1 MFENFEVYR
10 VKTMYWHRKPYHE
23 YILDEYANLL
33 KKHGVFCKDMLLREA
48 YYLAIRDRE
57 SRMTN
62 MTANARAEKI
72 ATIEALDARLRWL
85 SAWIVHNA
93 NHIRQKRDGLK
104 VGGHQASCAS
114 MTAIMAALYFH
125 ALRPQDKVAVKPHA
139 GPVLQA
145 IHYLLGG
152 QSLEQLQHFRALGGA
167 QSYPSRTKDKIP
179 VDFSTGSVG
188 LGVAITAFS
197 SLVQDYVIAHGSMAE
212 TDAGRMISL
221 MGDAELD
228 EGNIYECLIEGYKHD
243 IRNCWWV
250 VDYNRQ
256 SLDNTTADRMFRRF
270 DDIFETCG
278 WRVITLKHGKLQ
290 RAAFARPGGK
300 ALEDWIENCPNAEF
314 AVLTYQGGAAWRA
327 RLLSDIGDHSDV
339 KLLINSFDD
348 DGLAALMTNLGGH
361 CIASLMDA
369 FESANDTQPTLF
381 IAYTVKGYGLPL
393 AGHKDNHSGMMN
405 PTQMEQFRNS
415 MGIEAGNEWEAFGG
429 LGGNIAARL
438 KAFVDNSALSQ
449 KRPETQPEL
458 VPVPARLPVPQGEAQ
473 STQAAFGHVL
483 LDLAKSSEPLADR
496 IVTTAPDVTQT
507 TNLGGFVNQRGLF
520 RRSGFADVFREA
532 NIPSAQKWAAHAAG
546 QHIELGIAENN
557 FFLLLTSLGL
567 AAQHFGTRLIPVGTV
582 YDPFIARGL
591 DALNYGCYSDARF
604 LLVGTPSGLTLGP
617 EGGAHQSINTPLIGM
632 GQPSLAYFE
641 PAYAD
646 EVALFM
652 RWAFE
657 HLQKPEGS
665 SVYLRLST
673 RVIPQ
678 VKRESDDW
686 EGDALKGGYWLRQPA
701 RGAEAAI
708 AFTGAIAP
716 EALSAYESLLD
727 DIPGLGLLNVTSPDV
742 LHRDW
747 SARRA
752 GRWDGAGDAPC
763 HIENLLSTLSPN
775 AGIVSVIDGSPGALS
790 WIGGVKGMRISPLG
804 VDRFG
809 QTGDLPDL
817 YRTYRLDAAAIIDA
831 MAELYLHD

>member
-1 MFENFEVYR
+1 
-10 VKTMYWHRKPYHE
+10 
-23 YILDEYANLL
+23 
-33 KKHGVFCKDMLLREA
+33 
-48 YYLAIRDRE
+48 
-57 SRMTN
+57 MTN
-62 MTANARAEKI
+62 IVADTREEKI
-72 ATIEALDARLRWL
+72 AAIETLDARLRWL
-85 SAWIVHNA
+85 SSWIVHNA
-93 NHIRQKRDGLK
+93 NHIRPKRDGLK

-125 ALRPQDKVAVKPHA
+125 ALRPQDKVSVKPHA

-145 IHYLLGG
+145 IHYLLGN
-152 QSLEQLQHFRALGGA
+152 QSLEQLQQFRALGGA

-197 SLVQDYVIAHGSMAE
+197 SLVQDYLIAHGSIDEAN
-212 TDAGRMISL
+212 AGRMISL

-256 SLDNTTADRMFRRF
+256 SLDSTTADRMFRRF
-270 DDIFETCG
+270 DDIFETTG

-300 ALEDWIENCPNAEF
+300 SLEDWIENCPNAEF

-327 RLLSDIGDHSDV
+327 RLHADIGAKPHV
-339 KLLINSFDD
+339 KKLLDSFDD

-361 CIASLMDA
+361 CIGSLMDA
-369 FESANDTQPTLF
+369 FDSADDERPTLF

-405 PTQMEQFRNS
+405 PAQIDQLRTT
-415 MGIEAGNEWEAFGG
+415 MGIEAGEEWEPFAG
-429 LGGNIAARL
+429 LGGNMAAKL
-438 KAFVDNSALSQ
+438 KNFIGSGVLAAKPAEPVADYI
-449 KRPETQPEL
+449 
-458 VPVPARLPVPQGEAQ
+458 PVPARLAVPTGDVQ

-483 LDLAKSSEPLADR
+483 LELAKSSEALADR

-520 RRSGFADVFREA
+520 RRSDVADLFREA
-532 NIPSAQKWAAHAAG
+532 KIPSAQKWAAHAAG

-567 AAQHFGTRLIPVGTV
+567 AAPHFGTRLIPVGTV

-632 GQPSLAYFE
+632 GQPGLAYFE

-657 HLQKPEGS
+657 HLQKPDGS

-673 RVIPQ
+673 RQVPQ
-678 VKRESDDW
+678 VERANTDW
-686 EGDALKGGYWLRQPA
+686 EADALKGGYWLRRPA
-701 RGAEAAI
+701 AGAEAAI

-716 EALSAYESLLD
+716 EVLAAYDQLLD
-727 DIPGLGLLNVTSPDV
+727 DIPGLGVLNVTSPDV
-742 LHRDW
+742 LHREW
-747 SARRA
+747 SASKA
-752 GRWDGAGDAPC
+752 ARWTDKNAQPC
-763 HIENLLSTLSPN
+763 HAEDLLSALAPG
-775 AGIVSVIDGSPGALS
+775 AGIVTVIDGSPGALS
-790 WIGGVKGMRISPLG
+790 WLGGVQGMRVSPLG
-804 VDRFG
+804 TDRFG

-817 YRTYRLDAAAIIDA
+817 YAEYRLDSVAIIDA
-831 MAELYLHD
+831 MAELFLKR

>member
-1 MFENFEVYR
+1 M
-10 VKTMYWHRKPYHE
+10 
-23 YILDEYANLL
+23 ANIVTD
-33 KKHGVFCKDMLLREA
+33 KRE
-48 YYLAIRDRE
+48 
-57 SRMTN
+57 
-62 MTANARAEKI
+62 EKI
-72 ATIEALDARLRWL
+72 AAIETLDARLRWL
-85 SAWIVHNA
+85 ASWTVHNA
-93 NHIRQKRDGLK
+93 NHIRPKRDGLK

-125 ALRPQDKVAVKPHA
+125 ALRPNDKVSVKPHA
-139 GPVLQA
+139 GPLLQA
-145 IHYLLGG
+145 IHYLLGN
-152 QSLEQLQHFRALGGA
+152 QSLEQLQQFRALGGA

-197 SLVQDYVIAHGSMAE
+197 SLVQDYLIAHGSIE
-212 TDAGRMISL
+212 ESNAGRMISL

-256 SLDNTTADRMFRRF
+256 SLDSTTADRMFRRF
-270 DDIFETCG
+270 DDIFETMG

-290 RAAFARPGGK
+290 RAAFTRPGGK
-300 ALEDWIENCPNAEF
+300 SLEDWIENCPNAEF

-327 RLLSDIGDHSDV
+327 RLTADIGGKPHV
-339 KLLINSFDD
+339 KKLLDSFED

-361 CIASLMDA
+361 CIESLMDA
-369 FESANDTQPTLF
+369 FDSADDERPTLF

-405 PTQMEQFRNS
+405 PGQIDQLRMA
-415 MGIEAGNEWEAFGG
+415 MGIAAGEEWEPFAG
-429 LGGNIAARL
+429 LGGNMAARL
-438 KAFVDNSALSQ
+438 KDFIGNSVLAA
-449 KRPETQPEL
+449 KPEEPVSPQIH
-458 VPVPARLPVPQGEAQ
+458 VPARFAVPSGDVQ
-473 STQAAFGHVL
+473 STQAAFGNVL
-483 LDLAKSSEPLADR
+483 LDLAKSSEELADR

-520 RRSGFADVFREA
+520 RRSDVADIFREA
-532 NIPSAQKWAAHAAG
+532 KIPSAQKWAAHAAG

-567 AAQHFGTRLIPVGTV
+567 AAPHFGTRLIPVGTV

-591 DALNYGCYSDARF
+591 DALNYGCYSDSRF

-632 GQPSLAYFE
+632 GQPGLAYFE

-657 HLQKPEGS
+657 YLQKPEGS

-673 RVIPQ
+673 RQ
-678 VKRESDDW
+678 VAQVERANTDW
-686 EGDALKGGYWLRQPA
+686 EADALKGGYWLRPPTA
-701 RGAEAAI
+701 GAEAAI

-716 EALSAYESLLD
+716 EVLAAYEEMLD
-727 DIPGLGLLNVTSPDV
+727 DIPGLGVLNVTSPDV
-742 LHRDW
+742 LHREW
-747 SARRA
+747 SASKA
-752 GRWDGAGDAPC
+752 ARWTDRNAQTC
-763 HIENLLSTLSPN
+763 HVEDLLSILAPD
-775 AGIVSVIDGSPGALS
+775 AGIVTVIDGSPGALS
-790 WIGGVKGMRISPLG
+790 WLGGVHGRRVSPLG
-804 VDRFG
+804 TDRFG

-817 YRTYRLDAAAIIDA
+817 YSEYRLDSAAIMDA
-831 MAELYLHD
+831 MAELFLKR

>member
-1 MFENFEVYR
+1 MTHIVAD
-10 VKTMYWHRKPYHE
+10 T
-23 YILDEYANLL
+23 
-33 KKHGVFCKDMLLREA
+33 RE
-48 YYLAIRDRE
+48 
-57 SRMTN
+57 
-62 MTANARAEKI
+62 EKI
-72 ATIEALDARLRWL
+72 AAIETLDARLRWL
-85 SAWIVHNA
+85 SSWIVHNA
-93 NHIRQKRDGLK
+93 NHIRPKRDGLK

-125 ALRPQDKVAVKPHA
+125 ALRPQDKVSVKPHA
-139 GPVLQA
+139 GPLLQA
-145 IHYLLGG
+145 IHYLLGN
-152 QSLEQLQHFRALGGA
+152 QSLEQLQQFRALGGA

-197 SLVQDYVIAHGSMAE
+197 SLVQDYLIAHGSIEE
-212 TDAGRMISL
+212 TNAGRMISL

-270 DDIFETCG
+270 DDIFETTG

-300 ALEDWIENCPNAEF
+300 SLEDWIENCPNAEF
-314 AVLTYQGGAAWRA
+314 AVLTYQGGAAWRT
-327 RLLSDIGDHSDV
+327 RLHADIGGKPHV
-339 KLLINSFDD
+339 KKLLDSFDD

-361 CIASLMDA
+361 CIESLMDA
-369 FESANDTQPTLF
+369 FDSADDERPTLF

-405 PTQMEQFRNS
+405 PAQIDQLRTT
-415 MGIEAGNEWEAFGG
+415 MGIEAGEEWAPFAG
-429 LGGNIAARL
+429 LGGNMAAKL
-438 KAFVDNSALSQ
+438 KNFIGSGVLAAKPAEPVADYI
-449 KRPETQPEL
+449 
-458 VPVPARLPVPQGEAQ
+458 PVPARLAVPSGDVQ

-483 LDLAKSSEPLADR
+483 LDLAKSSEALADR
-496 IVTTAPDVTQT
+496 IITTAPDVTQT

-520 RRSGFADVFREA
+520 RRSDVADLFREA
-532 NIPSAQKWAAHAAG
+532 KIPSAQKWAAHAAG

-567 AAQHFGTRLIPVGTV
+567 AAPHFGTRLIPVGTV

-632 GQPSLAYFE
+632 GQPGLAYFE

-657 HLQKPEGS
+657 HLQMPDGS

-673 RVIPQ
+673 RQVPQ
-678 VKRESDDW
+678 VERANTDW
-686 EGDALKGGYWLRQPA
+686 EADALKGGYWLRRPA
-701 RGAEAAI
+701 AGAEAAI

-716 EALSAYESLLD
+716 EVLAAYDQLLD
-727 DIPGLGLLNVTSPDV
+727 DIPGLGVLNVTSPDV
-742 LHRDW
+742 LHREW
-747 SARRA
+747 SASKA
-752 GRWDGAGDAPC
+752 ARWTDKNAQTC
-763 HIENLLSTLSPN
+763 HVEDLLSALAPD
-775 AGIVSVIDGSPGALS
+775 AGIVTVIDGSPGALS
-790 WIGGVKGMRISPLG
+790 WLGGVQGMRVSPLG
-804 VDRFG
+804 TDRFG

-817 YRTYRLDAAAIIDA
+817 YAEYRLDSVAIIDA
-831 MAELYLHD
+831 MAELFLKR

>member
-1 MFENFEVYR
+1 M
-10 VKTMYWHRKPYHE
+10 
-23 YILDEYANLL
+23 ANIVAD
-33 KKHGVFCKDMLLREA
+33 KRE
-48 YYLAIRDRE
+48 
-57 SRMTN
+57 
-62 MTANARAEKI
+62 EKI
-72 ATIEALDARLRWL
+72 AAIETLDSRLRWL
-85 SAWIVHNA
+85 ASWIVHNA
-93 NHIRQKRDGLK
+93 NHIRPKRDGLK

-125 ALRPQDKVAVKPHA
+125 ALRPNDKVSVKPHA

-145 IHYLLGG
+145 IHYLLGN
-152 QSLEQLQHFRALGGA
+152 QSLEQLQQFRALGGA

-197 SLVQDYVIAHGSMAE
+197 SLVQDYLVAHGSIDE
-212 TDAGRMISL
+212 GNAGRMISL

-256 SLDNTTADRMFRRF
+256 SLDSTTADRMFRRF
-270 DDIFETCG
+270 DDIFETTG
-278 WRVITLKHGKLQ
+278 WRVITLKNGKLQ
-290 RAAFARPGGK
+290 RAAFSRPGGK
-300 ALEDWIENCPNAEF
+300 SLENWIENCPNAEF

-327 RLLSDIGDHSDV
+327 RLMADIGGKPHV
-339 KLLINSFDD
+339 KKLLDSFDD

-361 CIASLMDA
+361 CIESLMDA
-369 FESANDTQPTLF
+369 FDSADDERPTLF

-405 PTQMEQFRNS
+405 PGQIDQLRIS
-415 MGIEAGNEWEAFGG
+415 MGIEAGEEWEPFAG
-429 LGGNIAARL
+429 LGGNMAARL
-438 KAFVDNSALSQ
+438 KKFIEDSVLAAKPSEPVSPQ
-449 KRPETQPEL
+449 IH
-458 VPVPARLPVPQGEAQ
+458 VPARFAVPSGDVQ
-473 STQAAFGHVL
+473 STQAAFGNVL
-483 LDLAKSSEPLADR
+483 LDLAKSSEELADR

-520 RRSGFADVFREA
+520 RRSDVADIFREA
-532 NIPSAQKWAAHAAG
+532 KIPSAQKWAAHAAG

-567 AAQHFGTRLIPVGTV
+567 AAPHFGTRLIPVGTV

-632 GQPSLAYFE
+632 GQPGLAYFE

-657 HLQKPEGS
+657 YLQKPDGS

-673 RVIPQ
+673 RQ
-678 VKRESDDW
+678 VAQVERANTDW
-686 EGDALKGGYWLRQPA
+686 EADALKGGYWLRRPA
-701 RGAEAAI
+701 AGAEAAI
-708 AFTGAIAP
+708 IFTGAIAP
-716 EALSAYESLLD
+716 EVLAAYEQMLD
-727 DIPGLGLLNVTSPDV
+727 DIPGLGVLNVTSPDV
-742 LHRDW
+742 LHREW
-747 SARRA
+747 SASKA
-752 GRWDGAGDAPC
+752 ARWTERSMQKSHAED
-763 HIENLLSTLSPN
+763 LLSILAPS
-775 AGIVSVIDGSPGALS
+775 AGIVTVIDGSPGALS
-790 WIGGVKGMRISPLG
+790 WLGGVHGMRVSPLG
-804 VDRFG
+804 TDRFG

-817 YRTYRLDAAAIIDA
+817 YSKYRLDSAAIIDA
-831 MAELYLHD
+831 MAELYLKR

>member
-1 MFENFEVYR
+1 
-10 VKTMYWHRKPYHE
+10 
-23 YILDEYANLL
+23 
-33 KKHGVFCKDMLLREA
+33 
-48 YYLAIRDRE
+48 
-57 SRMTN
+57 MTN
-62 MTANARAEKI
+62 IVADTREEKI
-72 ATIEALDARLRWL
+72 TAIETLDGRLRWL
-85 SAWIVHNA
+85 SSWIVHNA
-93 NHIRQKRDGLK
+93 NHIRPKRDGLK

-125 ALRPQDKVAVKPHA
+125 ALRPQDKVSVKPHA

-145 IHYLLGG
+145 IHYLLGN
-152 QSLEQLQHFRALGGA
+152 QSLEQLQQFRALGGA

-197 SLVQDYVIAHGSMAE
+197 SLVQDYLIAHGSIEEAN
-212 TDAGRMISL
+212 AGRMISL

-256 SLDNTTADRMFRRF
+256 SLDSTTADRMFRRF
-270 DDIFETCG
+270 DDIFETTG

-300 ALEDWIENCPNAEF
+300 SLEDWIENCPNAEF

-327 RLLSDIGDHSDV
+327 RLVADIGGKPHV
-339 KLLINSFDD
+339 KKLLDSFDD

-361 CIASLMDA
+361 CIESLMDA
-369 FESANDTQPTLF
+369 FDSADDDRPTLF

-405 PTQMEQFRNS
+405 PAQIDQLRTT
-415 MGIEAGNEWEAFGG
+415 MGIEAGEEWAPFAG
-429 LGGNIAARL
+429 LGGNVAAQL
-438 KAFVDNSALSQ
+438 KDFIGSSVLATKPAEPVAESVS
-449 KRPETQPEL
+449 
-458 VPVPARLPVPQGEAQ
+458 VPARLAVPSGDIQ

-483 LDLAKSSEPLADR
+483 LDLAKSSEELADR
-496 IVTTAPDVTQT
+496 IITTAPDVTQT

-520 RRSGFADVFREA
+520 RRSDVADLFREA
-532 NIPSAQKWAAHAAG
+532 KIPSAQKWAAHAAG

-567 AAQHFGTRLIPVGTV
+567 AAPHFGTRLIPVGTV

-632 GQPSLAYFE
+632 GQPGLAYFE

-657 HLQKPEGS
+657 YLQKPDGS

-673 RVIPQ
+673 RQVPQ
-678 VKRESDDW
+678 VERANSDW
-686 EGDALKGGYWLRQPA
+686 EADALKGGYWLRRPA
-701 RGAEAAI
+701 AGAEAAI

-716 EALSAYESLLD
+716 EVLAAYAQLLD
-727 DIPGLGLLNVTSPDV
+727 DIPGLGVLNVTSPDV

-747 SARRA
+747 SASKA
-752 GRWDGAGDAPC
+752 ARWTDKNAQPC
-763 HIENLLSTLSPN
+763 HAEDLLSALAPD
-775 AGIVSVIDGSPGALS
+775 AGLVTVIDGSPGALS
-790 WIGGVKGMRISPLG
+790 WLGGVQGMRVSPLG
-804 VDRFG
+804 TDRFG

-817 YRTYRLDAAAIIDA
+817 FAQYRLDSVAIIDA
-831 MAELYLHD
+831 MAELFLKR

>member
-1 MFENFEVYR
+1 MAKIVADR
-10 VKTMYWHRKPYHE
+10 
-23 YILDEYANLL
+23 
-33 KKHGVFCKDMLLREA
+33 RE
-48 YYLAIRDRE
+48 
-57 SRMTN
+57 
-62 MTANARAEKI
+62 EKI
-72 ATIEALDARLRWL
+72 AAIETLDSRLRWL
-85 SAWIVHNA
+85 ASWIVHNA
-93 NHIRQKRDGLK
+93 NHIRPKRDGLK

-125 ALRPQDKVAVKPHA
+125 ALRPNDKVSVKPHA
-139 GPVLQA
+139 GPLLQA
-145 IHYLLGG
+145 IHYLLGN
-152 QSLEQLQHFRALGGA
+152 QSLEQLQQFRALGGA

-197 SLVQDYVIAHGSMAE
+197 SLVQDYLIAHGSIDE
-212 TDAGRMISL
+212 GNAGRMISL

-256 SLDNTTADRMFRRF
+256 SLDSTTADRMFRRF
-270 DDIFETCG
+270 DDIFETTG

-300 ALEDWIENCPNAEF
+300 SLEDWIENCPNAEF

-327 RLLSDIGDHSDV
+327 RLTADIGGKPHV
-339 KLLINSFDD
+339 KKLLDSFED

-361 CIASLMDA
+361 CVESLMDA
-369 FESANDTQPTLF
+369 FDSADDERPTLF

-405 PTQMEQFRNS
+405 PGQIDQLRMA
-415 MGIEAGNEWEAFGG
+415 MGIEAGQEWEPFAG
-429 LGGNIAARL
+429 LGGNMAARL
-438 KAFVDNSALSQ
+438 KNFIGDSVLAA
-449 KRPETQPEL
+449 KPEEPVAPQIH
-458 VPVPARLPVPQGEAQ
+458 VPARFAVPSGDVQ
-473 STQAAFGHVL
+473 STQAAFGNVL
-483 LDLAKSSEPLADR
+483 LDLAKSSKELADR

-520 RRSGFADVFREA
+520 RRSDVADIFREA
-532 NIPSAQKWAAHAAG
+532 KIPSAQKWAAHAAG

-567 AAQHFGTRLIPVGTV
+567 AAPHFGTRLIPVGTV

-632 GQPSLAYFE
+632 GQPGLAYFE

-657 HLQKPEGS
+657 YLQKPEGS

-673 RVIPQ
+673 RQ
-678 VKRESDDW
+678 VAQVERANTNW
-686 EGDALKGGYWLRQPA
+686 ETDALKGGYWLRPPTA
-701 RGAEAAI
+701 GAEAAI

-716 EALSAYESLLD
+716 EVLAAYAQMLD
-727 DIPGLGLLNVTSPDV
+727 DIPGLGVLNVTSPDV
-742 LHRDW
+742 LHREW
-747 SARRA
+747 SASKA
-752 GRWDGAGDAPC
+752 ARWTDRNAQTC
-763 HIENLLSTLSPN
+763 HVEDLLSLLAPD
-775 AGIVSVIDGSPGALS
+775 AGIVTVIDGSPGALS
-790 WIGGVKGMRISPLG
+790 WLGGVHGLRVSPLG
-804 VDRFG
+804 TDRFG

-817 YRTYRLDAAAIIDA
+817 YSEYRLDSAAIIDA
-831 MAELYLHD
+831 MAELFLKR

>member
-1 MFENFEVYR
+1 
-10 VKTMYWHRKPYHE
+10 
-23 YILDEYANLL
+23 
-33 KKHGVFCKDMLLREA
+33 
-48 YYLAIRDRE
+48 
-57 SRMTN
+57 MTKII
-62 MTANARAEKI
+62 TDALAEKV
-72 ATIEALDARLRWL
+72 ANIEALDAQLRWL

-93 NHIRQKRDGLK
+93 NHIREKRDGLK

-145 IHYLLGG
+145 IHYLLGS
-152 QSLEQLQHFRALGGA
+152 QSLEQLQQFRALGGA

-197 SLVQDYVIAHGSMAE
+197 SLVQDYLIAHGSMVEA
-212 TDAGRMISL
+212 DAGRMISL

-256 SLDNTTADRMFRRF
+256 SLDSTTADRMFRRF

-278 WRVITLKHGKLQ
+278 WRVITLKHGKMQ
-290 RAAFARPGGK
+290 RATFARPGGRS
-300 ALEDWIENCPNAEF
+300 LEDWIENCPNAEF
-314 AVLTYQGGAAWRA
+314 AVLTYQGGASWRE
-327 RLLSDIGDHSDV
+327 RLLADIGSKPNV
-339 KLLINSFDD
+339 KKLLDSFDD
-348 DGLAALMTNLGGH
+348 DRLAALMTNLGGH
-361 CIASLMDA
+361 CVATLMEA
-369 FESANDTQPTLF
+369 FDSANDERPTLF

-405 PTQMEQFRNS
+405 PAQIEQLRVM
-415 MGIEAGNEWEAFGG
+415 MGVKSGQEWEPFAG
-429 LGGNIAARL
+429 LGGNMAARL
-438 KAFVDNSALSQ
+438 KSFVEQSVLAKKLEEVS
-449 KRPETQPEL
+449 PPPVA
-458 VPVPARLPVPQGEAQ
+458 VPIRLPVPKGDMQ

-483 LDLAKSSEPLADR
+483 LDLAKSSEELADR

-520 RRSGFADVFREA
+520 RRYDAADIFREA
-532 NIPSAQKWAAHAAG
+532 KIPSAQKWAAHSAG

-567 AAQHFGTRLIPVGTV
+567 AASHFGTRLIPVGTV

-591 DALNYGCYSDARF
+591 DALNYGCYSDTRF

-632 GQPSLAYFE
+632 GQPGLAYFE

-657 HLQKPEGS
+657 HMQKPEGS

-678 VKRESDDW
+678 IHRENDNW
-686 EGDALKGGYWLRQPA
+686 KADALKGGYWLRKPA
-701 RGAEAAI
+701 QGAEAAI
-708 AFTGAIAP
+708 AFTGAIVP
-716 EALSAYESLLD
+716 EVLMAYEALLD
-727 DIPGLGLLNVTSPDV
+727 DLPGLGLLNVTSPDL

-747 SARRA
+747 SARKASRWSGSPSEACHAEKLISVLAPSA
-752 GRWDGAGDAPC
+752 G
-763 HIENLLSTLSPN
+763 LVT
-775 AGIVSVIDGSPGALS
+775 VIDGSPAALS
-790 WIGGVKGMRISPLG
+790 WLGGVKGMRVSPLG

-809 QTGDLPDL
+809 QTGDLQDL
-817 YRTYRLDAAAIIDA
+817 YRHYRLDCDAIIDA
-831 MAELYLHD
+831 AAELFLSYRHGL

>member
-1 MFENFEVYR
+1 M
-10 VKTMYWHRKPYHE
+10 
-23 YILDEYANLL
+23 ANI
-33 KKHGVFCKDMLLREA
+33 VADRRE
-48 YYLAIRDRE
+48 
-57 SRMTN
+57 
-62 MTANARAEKI
+62 EKI
-72 ATIEALDARLRWL
+72 AAIETLDSRLRWL
-85 SAWIVHNA
+85 ASWIVHNA
-93 NHIRQKRDGLK
+93 NHIRPKRDGLK

-125 ALRPQDKVAVKPHA
+125 ALRPHDKVSVKPHA
-139 GPVLQA
+139 GPLLQA
-145 IHYLLGG
+145 IHYLLGN
-152 QSLEQLQHFRALGGA
+152 QSLEQLQQFRALGGA

-197 SLVQDYVIAHGSMAE
+197 SLVQDYLIAHGSIDE
-212 TDAGRMISL
+212 GDAGRMISL

-256 SLDNTTADRMFRRF
+256 SLDSTTADRMFRRF
-270 DDIFETCG
+270 DDIFETTG

-290 RAAFARPGGK
+290 RAAFARPGGRS
-300 ALEDWIENCPNAEF
+300 LEDWIENCPNAEF

-327 RLLSDIGDHSDV
+327 RLTADIGGKPHV
-339 KLLINSFDD
+339 KKLLDSFED

-361 CIASLMDA
+361 CVESLMDA
-369 FESANDTQPTLF
+369 FDSADDERPTLF

-405 PTQMEQFRNS
+405 PGQIDQLRIS
-415 MGIEAGNEWEAFGG
+415 MGIEAGQEWEPFAG
-429 LGGNIAARL
+429 LGGNMAARL
-438 KAFVDNSALSQ
+438 KNFIGDSVLAA
-449 KRPETQPEL
+449 KPEEPVSPQIH
-458 VPVPARLPVPQGEAQ
+458 VPARFAVPSGDVQ
-473 STQAAFGHVL
+473 STQAAFGNVL
-483 LDLAKSSEPLADR
+483 LDLAKSSEELADR

-520 RRSGFADVFREA
+520 RRSDVADIFREA
-532 NIPSAQKWAAHAAG
+532 KIPSAQKWAAHAAG

-567 AAQHFGTRLIPVGTV
+567 AAPHFGTRLIPVGTV

-591 DALNYGCYSDARF
+591 DALNYGCYSDSRF

-657 HLQKPEGS
+657 YLQKPEGS

-673 RVIPQ
+673 RQ
-678 VKRESDDW
+678 VAQFERANTDW
-686 EGDALKGGYWLRQPA
+686 EADALKGGYWLRPPTA
-701 RGAEAAI
+701 GAEAAI

-716 EALSAYESLLD
+716 EVLAAYEQMLD
-727 DIPGLGLLNVTSPDV
+727 DIPGLGVLNVTSPDV
-742 LHRDW
+742 LHREW
-747 SARRA
+747 SASKA
-752 GRWDGAGDAPC
+752 ARWTDRNAQTC
-763 HIENLLSTLSPN
+763 HAEDLLSILAPD
-775 AGIVSVIDGSPGALS
+775 AGIVTVIDGSPGALS
-790 WIGGVKGMRISPLG
+790 WLGGVHGMRVSPLG
-804 VDRFG
+804 TDRFG

-817 YRTYRLDAAAIIDA
+817 YSEYRLDSAAIIDA
-831 MAELYLHD
+831 MAELFLKR

>member
-1 MFENFEVYR
+1 M
-10 VKTMYWHRKPYHE
+10 
-23 YILDEYANLL
+23 ANIVAD
-33 KKHGVFCKDMLLREA
+33 KRE
-48 YYLAIRDRE
+48 
-57 SRMTN
+57 
-62 MTANARAEKI
+62 EKI
-72 ATIEALDARLRWL
+72 ATIETLDARLRWL
-85 SAWIVHNA
+85 ASWTVHNA
-93 NHIRQKRDGLK
+93 NHIRPKRDGLK

-125 ALRPQDKVAVKPHA
+125 ALRPNDKVSVKPHA

-145 IHYLLGG
+145 IHYLLGN
-152 QSLEQLQHFRALGGA
+152 QSLEQLQQFRALGGA

-197 SLVQDYVIAHGSMAE
+197 SLVQDYLIAHGSIDE
-212 TDAGRMISL
+212 GRVGRMISL

-256 SLDNTTADRMFRRF
+256 SLDSTTADRMFRRF
-270 DDIFETCG
+270 DDIFETTG

-290 RAAFARPGGK
+290 KAAFARPGGK
-300 ALEDWIENCPNAEF
+300 SLEDWIENCPNAEF

-327 RLLSDIGDHSDV
+327 RLMADIGGKPHV
-339 KLLINSFDD
+339 KKLLESFDD

-361 CIASLMDA
+361 CIESLMDA
-369 FESANDTQPTLF
+369 FDSADDERPTLF

-405 PTQMEQFRNS
+405 PGQIYQLRMS
-415 MGIEAGNEWEAFGG
+415 MGIEAGEEWEPFAG
-429 LGGNIAARL
+429 LGGNMAARL
-438 KAFVDNSALSQ
+438 KKFIGDSVLAAKPSEPVSPQ
-449 KRPETQPEL
+449 IH
-458 VPVPARLPVPQGEAQ
+458 VPARFAVPSGDVQ
-473 STQAAFGHVL
+473 STQAAFGNVL
-483 LDLAKSSEPLADR
+483 LDLAKSSEELADR

-520 RRSGFADVFREA
+520 RRSDVADIFREA
-532 NIPSAQKWAAHAAG
+532 KIPSAQKWAAHAAG

-567 AAQHFGTRLIPVGTV
+567 AAPHFGTRLIPVGTV

-632 GQPSLAYFE
+632 GQPGLAYFE

-657 HLQKPEGS
+657 YLQQPEGS

-673 RVIPQ
+673 RQIAQ
-678 VKRESDDW
+678 VERANTDW
-686 EGDALKGGYWLRQPA
+686 EADALKGGYWLRRPSA
-701 RGAEAAI
+701 GAEAAI
-708 AFTGAIAP
+708 IFTGAIAP
-716 EALSAYESLLD
+716 EVLAAYEQMLD
-727 DIPGLGLLNVTSPDV
+727 DIPGLGVLNVTSPDV
-742 LHRDW
+742 LHREW
-747 SARRA
+747 SASKA
-752 GRWDGAGDAPC
+752 ARWTDRDAQAS
-763 HIENLLSTLSPN
+763 HAEDLLSILAPN
-775 AGIVSVIDGSPGALS
+775 AGIVTVIDGSPGALS
-790 WIGGVKGMRISPLG
+790 WLGGVHGMRVSPLG
-804 VDRFG
+804 MDRFG

-817 YRTYRLDAAAIIDA
+817 YGTYRLDAAAIIDA
-831 MAELYLHD
+831 MAELFLKR